1 MRVALFAGSGAGK
14 SAVAAKVYGDLKA
27 RGQSVELIPEYI
39 KKWAYLG
46 RVPKSFDQVYVFGK
60 QLQSEDVLFQS
71 GVKNVI
77 TDSPVLM
84 QCAYAKKYEFP
95 AWQSLLNISNEFDK
109 KYPCCNIFL
118 DRTGI
123 PYESIGRYESYEEA
137 IEMDKKIKQVLE
149 ENNQKYKVIKT
160 LDYSDILEY
169 VFSQLDS

>member
-1 MRVALFAGSGAGK
+1 MRVSFFAGPGAGK
-14 SAVAAKVYGDLKA
+14 SAIAAKVYGDLKA

-71 GVKNVI
+71 GVKNII
-77 TDSPVLM
+77 TDSPMLM

-95 AWQSLLNISNEFDK
+95 AWESLLNISNEFDK
-109 KYPCCNIFL
+109 KYSQCNVFL

-123 PYESIGRYESYEEA
+123 PYESVGRYETYEQA
-137 IEMDKKIKQVLE
+137 VEMDEKIKQVLKD
-149 ENNQKYKVIKT
+149 NNQKYTTIRT
-160 LDYSDILEY
+160 LDYNEILEY

>member
-1 MRVALFAGSGAGK
+1 MRVSLFAGPGAGK
-14 SAVAAKVYGDLKA
+14 SAVAAKIYGDLKI
-27 RGQSVELIPEYI
+27 RGQSVELITEYI

-46 RVPKSFDQVYVFGK
+46 RVPKSFDQCYVFGK

-71 GVKNVI
+71 GVKNII

-95 AWQSLLNISNEFDK
+95 AWESLLNISKEFDK

-123 PYESIGRYESYEEA
+123 PYESAGRYESYNEA
-137 IEMDKKIKQVLE
+137 VEMDEKIKQVLE
-149 ENNQKYKVIKT
+149 ENNQKYETIKT
-160 LDYSDILEY
+160 LDYSGILEY